1 MEPRELYEKLF
12 GAKLYTDSYD
22 QFKKDYG
29 SDEGITELHATLKA
43 AKYYDGD
50 VNSFRSDYFQ
60 EPSKKKA
67 SGKPSGDSSSIPQS
81 APVVG
86 KKYAKDGLEFN
97 WNTGEI
103 KQVGPLPKNY
113 GPETVPKKQEYG
125 LVVTEGASQ
134 TSGAVHSPDE
144 IAENSDFAAYQ
155 QLQENRGTDFTTDA
169 ATLASERIANAGKM
183 SASPLESAFGAAS
196 DISSGAR
203 EMAEE
208 VFDGTERKP
217 SQKPAQKG
225 SKEFSAF
232 TAAITT
238 DNHLIDRSI
247 AAIDF
252 EIENGGD
259 IDELMAQKEQL
270 VSLKSK
276 NDEVFYRA
284 YASGQF
290 NDAIKYQEYLAD
302 VQKRQDEEYKNKS
315 LFGKAASN
323 TGRVVLHSLA
333 KVPQALGSLTD
344 VTEKALG
351 LEGDTPGYG
360 DFLQNTAMDLTDDIM
375 QAVPAPTSLQRGG
388 FTNSAKWGEF
398 TVDFDKD
405 NNISAIRDK
414 DGFVA
419 NVKVTPQ
426 QQKEI
431 MKLKKER
438 MFHGGSFSYQFAQT
452 FGDVGVQILG
462 TKGLMAMKVAP
473 GVAASRMGVGL
484 KFTSLNPEVAMT
496 IVNAGMMSSG
506 LYKDAIDAGADPDNA
521 ARYAL
526 GTGLGVGAVSAL
538 LGIGAE
544 SRFFNVGIMSKLPK
558 INMGSS
564 LLGRGAQIA
573 GGFAIAGIGEGVEE
587 TGTERVVMAAANAM
601 SNNLAGTDLDVNQWT
616 DMNEILTEFGVSFA
630 TGGLIEF
637 LKGGKSRPQNDFQ
650 RSLLLDA
657 ARNPERATE
666 AIREAAEAI
675 GQALDDNEEEV
686 LATNL
691 EEARQIIETTPT
703 ELRGDMEVVALM
715 EEKVRLGHKISALK
729 DEIKGLDESFTV
741 DKKKKLEEL
750 EAKREELSAEIAKKS
765 AESKKA
771 LKEAQKE
778 PIPET
783 AGGDGGEEVATADM
797 GVEIIPPAETV
808 AEPKPK
814 APKDLTIEELSAL
827 PSSENFDQQRKD
839 AINRLNNID
848 FNDEASVRAGVM
860 DIIHG
865 MVKEGIPESKMEQ
878 VLKTK
883 EKLIGNSD
891 YLTKEYLEK
900 FIHFTTADFSVL
912 PNEAVQPTQARPEP
926 QATPQPVTPSGLKP
940 GEVYTRGDR
949 DYKFIEEKDGV
960 FHFEK
965 LPKPGETLM
974 NTKADANADS
984 IFMKELTQKSGGP
997 AVEPVAATEPIEQT
1011 PAVEQAATPEPVAEQ
1026 AVPPPSRPKK
1036 EKAGTLGGKLRGF
1049 YERSLPKAANMTAGK
1064 ALLAKIGDDNPQT
1077 YQQISI
1083 KGEADKIG
1091 AEIDADGIDVVIDRA
1106 LNPKRDEDK
1115 RVTMARRLV
1124 ALEVVGDSMVAAN
1137 DANDT
1142 ASLDELVRIADTLEQ
1157 LIGEEGTLAGQT
1169 AALIG
1174 YHSMSPKGQVTKA
1187 VRKIKLKR
1195 DKLRQTANEQ
1205 GKPIGEVV
1213 DNIVEEVSKE
1223 MGLTKEE
1230 VEEAIKNI
1238 YAKTKAMAPGKKT
1251 VEQGKKDLEAARK
1264 KLRRALGGS
1273 LSAGYNPQVVAALID
1288 IFKAHAKIFKGN
1300 IQKIKAAFN
1309 KDATASGL
1317 DAKEAWAAI
1326 ANEVK
1331 PLEDFAKKLED
1342 TISGFYQGDLG
1353 NDLETALTE
1362 SGLDP
1367 ADAKTLADEL
1377 RANLADVISTKKA
1390 KRLKEIIKVHEKS
1403 EKKARAIENAVLEAI
1418 VLGGLDDNS
1427 IRQAVESK
1435 YGIKSFTSE
1444 QIAELNKMVM
1454 DMKDLPGE
1462 GLKRRALSDMQ
1473 DYIRTIQGRD
1483 PLDFV
1488 GEVWFASVL
1497 SDVKTYGSIL
1507 VGNYMNF
1514 LNNWVHYG
1522 LYTEG
1527 GRFAMKE
1534 SMARLGKVG
1543 QLSGGVKQGVWFGLT
1558 EMGNF
1563 ARHGTGM
1570 RDMKK
1575 ISTSG
1580 MMEVQAKKKYANP
1593 LKDAINK
1600 LVTTPLKM
1608 PLRLINAS
1616 DALAFYTMM
1625 DFTLDR
1631 LAYNSAKAEGL
1642 TGEAARE
1649 RAREIIGTTKQGRQ
1663 DLIEQARKELD
1674 DYAAAKGRAP
1684 FSRQEVLYRARE
1696 IAEERLD
1703 AIMQGASK
1711 KALTMAEEVSLQGSP
1726 KGIMGVVARA
1736 LGGHFPALLKK
1747 ADDLALM
1754 EVNPDHSHFQQTMTK
1769 GWNNL
1774 VKYSAAG
1781 TKVWAQLFFA
1791 FMKTAANMANMTSDF
1806 MPVLGVVH
1814 KYILD
1819 RIITLPN
1826 GMEPSLDIEDAE
1838 QVRVFWAR
1846 QMEGSAIFAG
1856 ILLYAMGKEEDDDP
1870 KNWFITG
1877 SGNPDFYKKSE
1888 DYSKGWRPYTMHFG
1902 GKTFYYRDS
1911 PIGAVLAWAGALADA
1926 KRFEG
1931 EEDTNVS
1938 DVAMNGLSAYFTNAS
1953 YLQSISG
1960 LNDGLSS
1967 GDASKVGL
1975 ALINPVTGFVNPGY
1989 ARMADRVFSPE
2000 LRDSKTYENRFIGG
2014 LQAKTMI
2021 ASNFLD
2027 LKYNS
2032 MGEPVDPYKKKSG
2045 FAQVT
2050 GMDKYITTDE
2060 PYNPVYDVLAS
2071 KGVYFPK
2078 VGTESKA
2085 LGTNMDYDELRDFT
2099 LMVGRYRRLRHTP
2112 NVEAM
2117 KKMDAL
2123 QLAKKLKAVDAEA
2136 KLVAGLLVVDARKKG
2151 DKWTIEEIDKLFVR
2165 YEELIDRAK
2174 DEKKDIK
2181 EAGGDVEDV
2190 EIPEEL
2196 DY

>member
-1 MEPRELYEKLF
+1 MEPKELYEKLF

-29 SDEGITELHATLKA
+29 SDEGITELHTTLKA

-50 VNSFRSDYFQ
+50 VNSFREDYFQ
-60 EPSKKKA
+60 EPAKKKA
-67 SGKPSGDSSSIPQS
+67 SGQPSGDSSSTPQS
-81 APVVG
+81 APVAG
-86 KKYAKDGLEFN
+86 KKYAKGGLEFN
-97 WNTGEI
+97 WSTGEV

-183 SASPLESAFGAAS
+183 SASPLESAFAGATAITQGMS
-196 DISSGAR
+196 DLSKEQLGEPVPVR
-203 EMAEE
+203 
-208 VFDGTERKP
+208 T
-217 SQKPAQKG
+217 AQKG
-225 SKEFSAF
+225 SKEFSVF

-247 AAIDF
+247 AAIDQ

-259 IDELMAQKEQL
+259 IDELFAQKEQL
-270 VSLKSK
+270 TALKSK
-276 NDEVFYRA
+276 NEEVFYRA

-290 NDAIKYQEYLAD
+290 SDAIKYQEYLAD
-302 VQKRQDEEYKNKS
+302 VQKRQDEEYKKKS

-333 KVPQALGSLTD
+333 KVPQALGSLAD

-351 LEGDTPGYG
+351 MEGGTPGYG

-398 TVDFDKD
+398 TVDFDKED
-405 NNISAIRDK
+405 NISAIRDK
-414 DGFVA
+414 DGFIA

-452 FGDVGVQILG
+452 FGDVGIQILG

-473 GVAASRMGVGL
+473 GLVASRVGVGL
-484 KFTSLNPEVAMT
+484 KFTSLNPQVAMT

-506 LYKDAIDAGADPDNA
+506 LYKDAIDAGAGPDNA

-526 GTGLGVGAVSAL
+526 GTGLGVGAVNAL

-544 SRFFNVGIMSKLPK
+544 SKFFNVGIMSKLPK

-573 GGFAIAGIGEGVEE
+573 GGFAVAGIGEGIEE

-637 LKGGKSRPQNDFQ
+637 LKGGHTRPQNDFQ

-657 ARNPERATE
+657 ARNPERAAE
-666 AIREAAEAI
+666 AIRESAEAL
-675 GQALDDNEEEV
+675 GQALDDKEEEV

-691 EEARQIIETTPT
+691 EEARQIIETTPE

-715 EEKVRLGHKISALK
+715 EQKVKLGHKISELK

-778 PIPET
+778 PEV
-783 AGGDGGEEVATADM
+783 GGDGGEETNVDV
-797 GVEIIPPAETV
+797 GVEIIPPADETPQGV
-808 AEPKPK
+808 SI
-814 APKDLTIEELSAL
+814 D
-827 PSSENFDQQRKD
+827 NFDDLLKND
-839 AINRLNNID
+839 AARLSISEDGKNIEFEEFD
-848 FNDEASVRAGVM
+848 VTIDRESMTAEVNFIKKKKRTENKGIGERAYIELGKKLKEQGITLTSTQTKLVGGHKVWEA
-860 DIIHG
+860 
-865 MVKEGIPESKMEQ
+865 
-878 VLKTK
+878 
-883 EKLIGNSD
+883 
-891 YLTKEYLEK
+891 LEK
-900 FIHFTTADFSVL
+900 KGYAKRVSSGMYEFVL
-912 PNEAVQPTQARPEP
+912 PTETAPAEP
-926 QATPQPVTPSGLKP
+926 QATPQPVVQSGLKP

-949 DYKFIEEKDGV
+949 DYKFVEEKDGV

-984 IFMKELTQKSGGP
+984 IFMMELTQKP
-997 AVEPVAATEPIEQT
+997 APGAQQPVAAAEPIGQT
-1011 PAVEQAATPEPVAEQ
+1011 ATPIAEPTPEPAAEQAA
-1026 AVPPPSRPKK
+1026 PPPSRPKK
-1036 EKAGTLGGKLRGF
+1036 EKASTLGGKLRGF
-1049 YERSLPKAANMTAGK
+1049 YERSLPKAAGMTNGK
-1064 ALLAKIGDDNPQT
+1064 ALLAKIGEENPQT

-1174 YHSMSPKGQVTKA
+1174 YYSMSPKGQVTKA

-1238 YAKTKAMAPGKKT
+1238 YAKTKALAPGKKT
-1251 VEQGKKDLEAARK
+1251 VEQGKKDLEEARK

-1273 LSAGYNPQVVAALID
+1273 LSAGYNPQVVAALVD

-1300 IQKIKAAFN
+1300 IQKVKAAFN

-1326 ANEVK
+1326 AKEVK

-1353 NDLETALTE
+1353 NDLETALTD

-1435 YGIKSFTSE
+1435 YGIKSFTSQ

-1462 GLKRRALSDMQ
+1462 GLKRRALTEMQ
-1473 DYIRTIQGRD
+1473 DYIRSVQGRD
-1483 PLDFV
+1483 PMDFV
-1488 GEVWFASVL
+1488 GEMWFASVL
-1497 SDVKTYGSIL
+1497 SDIKTYGSIL

-1558 EMGNF
+1558 EMANF

-1642 TGEAARE
+1642 TGEAAQE

-1674 DYAAAKGRAP
+1674 DYATAKGRAP
-1684 FSRQEVLYRARE
+1684 FSKQEVLYRARE

-1703 AIMQGASK
+1703 AITPGASK

-1781 TKVWAQLFFA
+1781 TKIWAQLFFA

-1856 ILLYAMGKEEDDDP
+1856 ILLYAMGREEDDDP

-1931 EEDTNVS
+1931 EEDTNVP

-2071 KGVYFPK
+2071 KGAYFPK
-2078 VGTESKA
+2078 VGSESKA

-2112 NVEAM
+2112 NVAAM
-2117 KKMDAL
+2117 NKMDAL
-2123 QLAKKLKAVDAEA
+2123 QLTKKLKAVDAEA